1 MTMETLQ
8 QTKSREIKVVNS
20 DNSNNVLMLVFAPNT
35 LWVFKG
41 ANFTGIN
48 MVKMRDCGYL
58 SKENDIRFMN
68 GNWYF
73 SHQENC
79 KIFGPHWIK
88 IESERTNR
96 LPPEMLATA
105 NLLMG

>member
-8 QTKSREIKVVNS
+8 QPKPREVKVIDIDGSNKVLILIFSS
-20 DNSNNVLMLVFAPNT
+20 DI
-35 LWVFKG
+35 LWVIKG
-41 ANFTGIN
+41 EHHIGDN
-48 MVKMRDCGYL
+48 MLAIHRAGYF

-68 GNWYF
+68 GRWYF
-73 SHQENC
+73 SRENGC

-88 IESERTNR
+88 IEPERTNR
-96 LPPEMLATA
+96 LDPEMLATA